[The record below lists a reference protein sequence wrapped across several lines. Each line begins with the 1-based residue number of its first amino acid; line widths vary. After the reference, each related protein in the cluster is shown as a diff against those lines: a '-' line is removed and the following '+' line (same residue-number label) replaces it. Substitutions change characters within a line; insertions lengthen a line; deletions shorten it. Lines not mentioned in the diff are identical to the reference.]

1 MTSPQAHRTSP
12 RRQQAGFSLVELM
25 VALTLGLI
33 IVGGVISIFVTN
45 QQAFRTTEGL
55 SRLQEN
61 ARVSFELMSREIRQ
75 TGGNPCGTRLVS
87 NVLKTNNWSTD
98 WDGGTL
104 IGYDQ
109 ATVTTMSPF
118 GAAPAE
124 RVAGTDA
131 LLVLGDSL
139 AIGPSI
145 ASHNPAASPPSIT
158 VNGTNGALP
167 AGTIV
172 IICDSNSAAIAQVSA
187 VTGTNTI
194 QFNTAGTAP
203 GNCTTTFGPGGCAAP
218 TTKTFAPNGVVSPL
232 SAGLWYVGNNSRGGR
247 SLYRRGRSAVDEIAE
262 GVVDMQIQYLFSNV
276 ATGTPA
282 TSWVDADPL
291 TNWST
296 ASANQVIALRF
307 RITLQTINRVGT
319 DQNVLERTVVY
330 VVNLRNRLQ

>member
-1 MTSPQAHRTSP
+1 
-12 RRQQAGFSLVELM
+12 M

-55 SRLQEN
+55 GRLQEN

-75 TGGNPCGTRLVS
+75 TGSNACGTRLIS
-87 NVLKTNNWSTD
+87 NVLNSNDWSTN
-98 WDGGTL
+98 WGGGTL

-109 ATVTTMSPF
+109 ATVATMSPF
-118 GAAPAE
+118 GTATAE
-124 RVAGTDA
+124 RVVGTDA
-131 LLVLGDSL
+131 LFVLGDSL
-139 AIGPSI
+139 SIGPSI
-145 ASHNPAASPPSIT
+145 ASHAPAASPPSIT
-158 VNGTNGALP
+158 LNGTNGALA

-172 IICDSNSAAIAQVSA
+172 IICDSNSAAIAQVSS
-187 VTGTNTI
+187 VVGTDTI
-194 QFNTAGTAP
+194 AFNTTGTAP
-203 GNCTTTFGPGGCAAP
+203 GNCTTNFGPGGCASP

-232 SAGLWYVGNNSRGGR
+232 SAGLWYVGSNARGGR
-247 SLYRRGRSAVDEIAE
+247 SLYRRGRLTVDEVAE
-262 GVVDMQIQYLFSNV
+262 GVVNMQIQYLFSNV

-282 TSWVDADPL
+282 TSWVDADSL

-296 ASANQVIALRF
+296 AAPNQVIALRF